1 MKGDA
6 LANML
11 QDRRILV
18 IIVAV
23 IVIIAAAAAYM
34 VLKDDGGNKGPS
46 STDDLIV
53 GDDQTKELTED
64 TTVEGNITVEN
75 GGTLTI
81 APGVTV
87 TLTDPEAKINVNG
100 TLNSEGTIQF
110 VRTDKDGNQDV
121 VYNNIAGESRSIT
134 STGTMTIP
142 LDNYHSETEWGETT
156 IESGINAFISGAV
169 YSSDGKTVTI
179 TSLAS
184 AANAKELLG
193 DVVYLMGTFSNTG
206 VASVPADVNVIVNE
220 GAKVTLGTVTLANS
234 SVFDATEGIIT
245 ATVSNG
251 SGSATLTSGSGVIF
265 TAVSSNNTSL
275 LVIDGD
281 VNGAMAIATGSVY
294 VDQLKVDNTGSSL
307 AVNSGATLVLQDIA
321 SVAEGQLD
329 ALEVV
334 TTGTITGTPLVTI
347 NGTMVIGTK
356 PTTTTATAT
365 TAGIGGSFTISG
377 TGYVKAYAGVSGIE
391 AKGTEFYIDNH
402 LYMTAYGSVP
412 ITTVLSGEAVGISA
426 ITQTNFSNVANWNN
440 KSSQLGTDVTT
451 TTAVAT
457 TGYEKVYY
465 ATSLVTVNITNTA
478 KATIIID
485 GVTLTAAQ
493 TIIQV
498 AQGTYSYSATLS
510 GSTMTSTL
518 GTTTI
523 TDKITIPASTA
534 ALTLSVTVSTSAPDG
549 GLQN

>member
-23 IVIIAAAAAYM
+23 IMIIAAAAAYM

-53 GDDQTKELTED
+53 GDDQIKELTED

-121 VYNNIAGESRSIT
+121 VYNNISGESRSIT

-142 LDNYHSETEWGETT
+142 LENYHSETEWGETT

-193 DVVYLMGTFSNTG
+193 DVVYLMGTFSA
-206 VASVPADVNVIVNE
+206 ASVPADVNVIVNE

-275 LVIDGD
+275 LVIEGD

-307 AVNSGATLVLQDIA
+307 AVNAGATLVLQDIA

-412 ITTVLSGEAVGISA
+412 ITTVLSGEAVGIST
-426 ITQTNFSNVANWNN
+426 ITQTNFSNAANWNN
-440 KSSQLGTDVTT
+440 KSSQLGADVTT
-451 TTAVAT
+451 TTVVAA

-465 ATSLVTVNITNTA
+465 ATSLVTINITNTA

-485 GVTLTAAQ
+485 GVTLTANQ
-493 TIIQV
+493 TSIQV
-498 AQGTYSYSATLS
+498 AQGSYSYSATLI
-510 GSTMTSTL
+510 GSTLTSTL

-523 TDKITIPASTA
+523 TDKITIPTSTA
-534 ALTLSVTVSTSAPDG
+534 ALTLTVTVSTPTSAE
-549 GLQN
+549 LEQK

>member
-142 LDNYHSETEWGETT
+142 LENYHSETEWGEAT

-206 VASVPADVNVIVNE
+206 AASVPADVNVIVNS
-220 GAKVTLGTVTLANS
+220 GAKATLGTVTLANGAT
-234 SVFDATEGIIT
+234 FDATGGDVT
-245 ATVSNG
+245 ATISNG
-251 SGSATLTSGSGVIF
+251 SGSVKLTAGSGV
-265 TAVSSNNTSL
+265 TLSAVTSSGSSL

-281 VNGAMAIATGSVY
+281 VDGAVSVASGSVY
-294 VDQLKVDNTGSSL
+294 VDILNVDNAGSSL
-307 AVNSGATLVLQDIA
+307 SVDSGATLILQDIA
-321 SVAEGQLD
+321 NVADGKI
-329 ALEVV
+329 V
-334 TTGTITGTPLVTI
+334 TITDSTAQAVVNV
-347 NGTMVIGTK
+347 NGIMVIGNK
-356 PTTTTATAT
+356 PTALSETPSKT
-365 TAGIGGSFTISG
+365 TAGISGKFSTGSAGYIKVYPGVDGITGSG
-377 TGYVKAYAGVSGIE
+377 TTFNINGIE
-391 AKGTEFYIDNH
+391 
-402 LYMTAYGSVP
+402 YMTVYGQANVSTVLGAEKISLTGLTITNVSDVTKWNLKESMLGTALTSTSVTGSSVP
-412 ITTVLSGEAVGISA
+412 DLYYSTQIMTLTIKNEAK
-426 ITQTNFSNVANWNN
+426 VAFN
-440 KSSQLGTDVTT
+440 
-451 TTAVAT
+451 
-457 TGYEKVYY
+457 
-465 ATSLVTVNITNTA
+465 
-478 KATIIID
+478 ID
-485 GVTLTAAQ
+485 GVSISADKTSISVAAGSYIFSVSGAGTVSLNDKTITNQIEIPSTGTLTLTIAA
-493 TIIQV
+493 
-498 AQGTYSYSATLS
+498 ASS
-510 GSTMTSTL
+510 GGDTS
-518 GTTTI
+518 G
-523 TDKITIPASTA
+523 DENS
-534 ALTLSVTVSTSAPDG
+534 S
-549 GLQN
+549 